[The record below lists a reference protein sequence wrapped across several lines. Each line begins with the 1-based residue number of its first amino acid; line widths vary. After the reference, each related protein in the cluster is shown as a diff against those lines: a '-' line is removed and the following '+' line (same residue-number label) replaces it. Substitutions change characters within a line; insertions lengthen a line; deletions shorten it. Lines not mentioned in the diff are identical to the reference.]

1 MATKQVTLNAKG
13 MHCPSCAMLVEMNLT
28 RVAGVQKAKVDYAHE
43 KAEVTFDD
51 AVADERALVAA
62 VDDAGYEGSV
72 AG

>member
-1 MATKQVTLNAKG
+1 
-13 MHCPSCAMLVEMNLT
+13 MLVEMNLT
-28 RVAGVQKAKVDYAHE
+28 RVAGVEKAKVDYAHE